1 MCFRRGC
8 GGIPVKLADPESTD
22 MKRLLPV
29 LAVLAVAAPAWGQTP
44 PTPAPVVA
52 APAPA
57 PAPAPPY
64 GMPIGLEAAQALIDR
79 AIEAGRARGFR
90 LAIAVVEPSGELVAF
105 GRMDDVQYG
114 SINVAQAKARS
125 AARFRSATASAEER
139 LAGGRMALLAIDGLM
154 PVAGGV
160 PIVVDGRVVG
170 AIGVSGASSAQDD
183 EVARAAIAAV
193 LGG

>member
-1 MCFRRGC
+1 
-8 GGIPVKLADPESTD
+8 
-22 MKRLLPV
+22 MKRLLLV
-29 LAVLAVAAPAWGQTP
+29 VAALAVAAPAWGQTP
-44 PTPAPVVA
+44 PTA
-52 APAPA
+52 APAAAPV

-64 GMPIGLEAAQALIDR
+64 GAPIGLEVAQALIDR

-90 LAIAVVEPSGELVAF
+90 LAVAVVEPSGELVAF

-114 SINVAQAKARS
+114 SISIAQRKARS
-125 AARFRSATASAEER
+125 AARVRTATSALEER
-139 LAGGRMALLAIDGLM
+139 VTGGRLVILAIDEIM

-160 PIVVDGRVVG
+160 PIVIDGRVVG

-183 EVARAAIAAV
+183 EVARAAIAAA

>member
-1 MCFRRGC
+1 
-8 GGIPVKLADPESTD
+8 
-22 MKRLLPV
+22 MKRLVLV
-29 LAVLAVAAPAWGQTP
+29 LALLASAAPALAQT
-44 PTPAPVVA
+44 

-57 PAPAPPY
+57 LTPAPAAPAPPY
-64 GMPIGLEAAQALIDR
+64 GAPIGLAAAQALIDR
-79 AIEAGRARGFR
+79 AVEAGAARGFR

-114 SINVAQAKARS
+114 SIAVSQRKATT
-125 AARFRSATASAEER
+125 AARFRTATAALEER
-139 LAGGRMALLAIDGLM
+139 VTNGRTVILALHEML

-183 EVARAAIAAV
+183 EIAKAALAAPT
-193 LGG
+193 GG

>member
-1 MCFRRGC
+1 MAASR
-8 GGIPVKLADPESTD
+8 PSSLKLIESAD
-22 MKRLLPV
+22 MKPLLLAV
-29 LAVLAVAAPAWGQTP
+29 AVLAVAAPAWAQTP
-44 PTPAPVVA
+44 AAAAPSATPAP
-52 APAPA
+52 PLS
-57 PAPAPPY
+57 Y
-64 GMPIGLEAAQALIDR
+64 GPPIGLEAAQALIDR

-114 SINVAQAKARS
+114 SIDVAQAKARS
-125 AARFRSATASAEER
+125 SARFRTASASAEER

>member
-1 MCFRRGC
+1 
-8 GGIPVKLADPESTD
+8 
-22 MKRLLPV
+22 MKRLLLV
-29 LAVLAVAAPAWGQTP
+29 LAVLATAAPAWGQTP
-44 PTPAPVVA
+44 PTPAPA
-52 APAPA
+52 A
-57 PAPAPPY
+57 APAPPY
-64 GMPIGLEAAQALIDR
+64 GAPIGLEAAQALIDR

-125 AARFRSATASAEER
+125 AARFRAPTSALEER
-139 LAGGRMALLAIDGLM
+139 LAGGRMALLAIDGIL

-183 EVARAAIAAV
+183 EVARAAIAAAT
-193 LGG
+193 GG

>member
-1 MCFRRGC
+1 
-8 GGIPVKLADPESTD
+8 
-22 MKRLLPV
+22 MKCLFLV
-29 LAVLAVAAPAWGQTP
+29 LVALAVAVPARAQTP
-44 PTPAPVVA
+44 PTPVPVAV
-52 APAPA
+52 
-57 PAPAPPY
+57 PAPPY
-64 GMPIGLEAAQALIDR
+64 GVPIGLEAAQALIDR

-90 LAIAVVEPSGELVAF
+90 LAIAVVEPSGQLVAF

-125 AARFRSATASAEER
+125 AAGFRTPTSALEER
-139 LAGGRMALLAIDGLM
+139 LAGGRMALLAIEGII

-183 EVARAAIAAV
+183 EVARAAIAAA

>member
-1 MCFRRGC
+1 M
-8 GGIPVKLADPESTD
+8 IESAD
-22 MKRLLPV
+22 MKPLLLV
-29 LAVLAVAAPAWGQTP
+29 LAVLATAAPAWAQTP
-44 PTPAPVVA
+44 PTPAPA
-52 APAPA
+52 AV
-57 PAPAPPY
+57 PAPPY
-64 GMPIGLEAAQALIDR
+64 GAPIGLEAAQALIDR

-114 SINVAQAKARS
+114 SISIAQRKARS
-125 AARFRSATASAEER
+125 AARVRTATSALEER
-139 LAGGRMALLAIDGLM
+139 VTGGRLVILAIDEIM

-160 PIVVDGRVVG
+160 PIVVDGKVVG

-183 EVARAAIAAV
+183 EVARAAIAAA

>member
-1 MCFRRGC
+1 MAASR
-8 GGIPVKLADPESTD
+8 PSWLKLIESADMNP
-22 MKRLLPV
+22 LL
-29 LAVLAVAAPAWGQTP
+29 LAMAALVVAAPARAQTP
-44 PTPAPVVA
+44 PTPAPAA
-52 APAPA
+52 APAP
-57 PAPAPPY
+57 PLSY
-64 GMPIGLEAAQALIDR
+64 GAPIGLEAAQALVDR
-79 AIEAGRARGFR
+79 AVEAGRARGFR

-125 AARFRSATASAEER
+125 AARFRASSASAEER
-139 LAGGRMALLAIDGLM
+139 LAAGRIALLAIDGIV

-160 PIVVDGRVVG
+160 PIVIDGKVVG

-183 EVARAAIAAV
+183 EVARAAITAA

>member
-1 MCFRRGC
+1 
-8 GGIPVKLADPESTD
+8 
-22 MKRLLPV
+22 
-29 LAVLAVAAPAWGQTP
+29 
-44 PTPAPVVA
+44 
-52 APAPA
+52 
-57 PAPAPPY
+57 
-64 GMPIGLEAAQALIDR
+64 MPIGLETAQALIDR

-114 SINVAQAKARS
+114 SISIAQQKARS
-125 AARFRSATASAEER
+125 AARVRTATSALEER
-139 LAGGRMALLAIDGLM
+139 LAAGRMAILALDEIM

-183 EVARAAIAAV
+183 EIARAAIAAA